1 MDGYSTSISEDA
13 NDGFIITN
21 KHIVASASVKEKPT
35 KQKSTQ
41 TGVEMDIRVY
51 SMMTIL
57 PLLGIKV
64 LLILTISILKRYRTK
79 CLIPFFMCYK

>member
-35 KQKSTQ
+35 KPKSTQ
-41 TGVEMDIRVY
+41 TGVEMNIRVY

-57 PLLGIKV
+57 PLLGII
-64 LLILTISILKRYRTK
+64 LLMRRY
-79 CLIPFFMCYK
+79 Y

>member
-1 MDGYSTSISEDA
+1 MADGKDTNKAVKLNSENKMDCYSTSISEDA

-51 SMMTIL
+51 FMMTIL
-57 PLLGIKV
+57 PLLGII
-64 LLILTISILKRYRTK
+64 LLMRRY
-79 CLIPFFMCYK
+79 Y